1 MRKFAVIG
9 LSTFG
14 YYLTR
19 DLTDHGFKVMALDAD
34 EAQIEKVKSFVFKA
48 IVADATNKVT
58 LENIGITDY
67 DVIIVSLG
75 DQIDASI
82 LVTLYLKEL
91 GIKEIVAKA
100 STEDHG
106 KILDR
111 IGATTVIFPER
122 DVALRLARSLENENV
137 LDVIP
142 VGPGVS
148 ILEFGAP
155 NSFLGK
161 TLKELDINNR
171 YGIQIIMIKELVPEN
186 LVIVPK
192 AGHTIKDSDILIGVG
207 RDQDFKKLL
216 SEK

>member
-14 YYLTR
+14 FYLTS
-19 DLTDHGFKVMALDAD
+19 DLARRGFKVMALDAD
-34 EAQIEKVKSFVFKA
+34 ETQVEKVKHFAFKA
-48 IVADATNKVT
+48 IVADATNKET
-58 LENIGITDY
+58 LENIGITDF
-67 DVIIVSLG
+67 DVVTVSLG
-75 DQIDASI
+75 DQMDASI

-91 GIKEIVAKA
+91 GVKEIIAKA

-122 DVALRLARSLENENV
+122 DMAFRLARSLEHVNV
-137 LDVIP
+137 LDAIP
-142 VGPGVS
+142 LSPGVS

-161 TLKELDINNR
+161 TLRELDISNR

-186 LVIVPK
+186 LVIIPK
-192 AGHTIKDSDILIGVG
+192 ADHKIKDSDILVGVG
-207 RDQDFKKLL
+207 KDQGFQKLL
-216 SEK
+216 NEK